1 MDDLSVSAELLPQ
14 IPDLTQEEWYLP
26 EEDNPLQDIMN
37 IYYLFCCRSRY
48 LRKQWEFSDLMHQY
62 NPSVSDLRNQLPLP
76 LWINQACP
84 NVPSYDRS
92 WQRHLP

>member
-37 IYYLFCCRSRY
+37 IYYLFCFRFHY
-48 LRKQWEFSDLMHQY
+48 LRKQ
-62 NPSVSDLRNQLPLP
+62 
-76 LWINQACP
+76 
-84 NVPSYDRS
+84 
-92 WQRHLP
+92 

>member
-37 IYYLFCCRSRY
+37 VTIQNHPYSKMKLG
-48 LRKQWEFSDLMHQY
+48 
-62 NPSVSDLRNQLPLP
+62 
-76 LWINQACP
+76 
-84 NVPSYDRS
+84 
-92 WQRHLP
+92 

>member
-37 IYYLFCCRSRY
+37 IYYLFCCRFHY
-48 LRKQWEFSDLMHQY
+48 LHKQ
-62 NPSVSDLRNQLPLP
+62 
-76 LWINQACP
+76 
-84 NVPSYDRS
+84 
-92 WQRHLP
+92 